1 MPGAFTVPYGRL
13 AAVRGRIRQGLA
25 GLRPRL
31 PTECAAAVGAELTTA
46 QAAAFYRL
54 SRFDQAHLCR
64 AYLALRAAG
73 ETDRDLLVAAL
84 LHDVGKASAEGR
96 VRLIHRVARVLLA
109 RSAPA
114 ALTWLARLPAPRWRV
129 GFALAVL
136 HAELGAH
143 QAAALGCTPRTCWLI
158 AHHEDAPP
166 PPDEALRRLIEA
178 DHAACP

>member
-1 MPGAFTVPYGRL
+1 MAGAWAVPDGRL
-13 AAVRGRIRQGLA
+13 AAVRGRFRQGLA
-25 GLRPRL
+25 SLWPRL
-31 PTECAAAVGAELTTA
+31 PAECAAAVEAELTTA
-46 QAAAFYRL
+46 QAGAFYRL
-54 SRFDQAHLCR
+54 ARYDQAHLCR

-84 LHDVGKASAEGR
+84 LHDVGKASPEGR
-96 VRLIHRVARVLLA
+96 VRLIHRIARVLLA
-109 RSAPA
+109 WRAPA
-114 ALTWLARLPAPRWRV
+114 ALTWLGRRPAPRWRV
-129 GFALAVL
+129 GFALAAH
-136 HAELGAH
+136 HAELGAR